1 MQASLVTRR
10 TVASLASR
18 AVQRVSARSMASGKD
33 IKFGVEARALM
44 LVGVDRL
51 AEAVKVTLGPK
62 GRNVIL
68 DQSYGAPRITKDGVS
83 VAKEIEFRDR
93 AMNLGAQLVRSVA
106 NKTNDAA
113 GDGTT
118 TATVLTR
125 SIYREGCKAVA
136 AGMNP
141 TDVRRGIETSVKLV
155 VQELLNMAVK
165 VEGTARI
172 AQVATISANGE
183 KEIGKLLAEAMEK
196 VTKDGVITIQDGK
209 TMHDELDCV
218 EGLKFDRGYISPYFI
233 TDGKTQKCEFED
245 AAVLLVDG
253 KVSNFQQVFGI
264 LDFCAKNSKPLV
276 VIAEDV
282 ESEALAGFIV
292 NKLRGGLKVVCVKAP
307 GFGDNRKA
315 NMQDMAVLTGAQLI
329 SEELGLKLDK
339 VEPSMLGFVKKV
351 QVSKDDTVLLDGAG
365 NKDAI
370 KDRIVQIRGAIDQ
383 TTSDYE
389 KEKLQERLAKLAGG
403 VAVVKVGGSS
413 EVEVGERKDRFVDA
427 LNATRAA
434 VEEGIV
440 PGGGVALLR
449 AAKALDTLLAD
460 ASLNQDMKVGVTI
473 VRQACQE
480 PCFLIAQNAGV
491 QGAVIVQ
498 RVLDAKGNIGYDAYN
513 DKMVDMMEA
522 GIIDPVKVVR
532 TALQDASSVA
542 TMMTTTEA
550 MVVQLPE
557 ESAPKGGGGGG
568 MGGMGGGMGDMF

>member
-155 VQELLNMAVK
+155 VQELLKMAVK

-183 KEIGKLLAEAMEK
+183 QEIGKLLALAMEK

-218 EGLKFDRGYISPYFI
+218 EGLKFDRGFISPYFI

-370 KDRIVQIRGAIDQ
+370 KDRIVQIRGAIEQ

-498 RVLDAKGNIGYDAYN
+498 RVLDAQGNIGYDAYN

-557 ESAPKGGGGGG
+557 ENAPKGGGGGG